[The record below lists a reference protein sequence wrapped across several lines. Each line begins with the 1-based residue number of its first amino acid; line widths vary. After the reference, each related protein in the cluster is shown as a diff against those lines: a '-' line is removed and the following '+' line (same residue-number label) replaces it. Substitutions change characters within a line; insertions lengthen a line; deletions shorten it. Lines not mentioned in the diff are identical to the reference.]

1 MNDVIINKVA
11 YGCTEG
17 KEAATYFHLCLN
29 MQLLKP
35 ITVLY
40 PCLPLL
46 FHTSSRLCSSMA
58 LSQGS
63 GHFSFWL
70 DPHNLVITTKRLVLL
85 MLQHHFHLLNM
96 IHFVLTSPGGG
107 HVKASPSPSVQR
119 NLLYLEVSVMCHVS
133 ARILGSPLFHLFSES
148 HFALVH
154 EGKPRLGR
162 GKIDTLTSKSSPP

>member
-29 MQLLKP
+29 VQLLKP

-96 IHFVLTSPGGG
+96 IHFVLTSPGGACKG
-107 HVKASPSPSVQR
+107 FSITLNSTEPVILRSQ
-119 NLLYLEVSVMCHVS
+119 CHVPCKCPHFRVS
-133 ARILGSPLFHLFSES
+133 TISPLQ
-148 HFALVH
+148 
-154 EGKPRLGR
+154 
-162 GKIDTLTSKSSPP
+162 